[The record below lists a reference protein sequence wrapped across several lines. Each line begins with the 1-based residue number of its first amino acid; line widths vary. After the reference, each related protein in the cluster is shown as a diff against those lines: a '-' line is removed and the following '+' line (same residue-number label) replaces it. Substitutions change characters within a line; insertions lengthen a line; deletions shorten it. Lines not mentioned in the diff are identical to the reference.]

1 MVDGR
6 QNRISGVTLEH
17 RGESVVQVTE
27 GPGSGSRV
35 GRRHLAS
42 EGHSVNAPSP
52 MVFDDEGAHVYER
65 VHTTLVGPRKFGRSS
80 VDVRGSASQGILRH
94 SACDGDVD
102 VHGPF
107 AARDV
112 HDQVHARI
120 GPAGVC
126 QGQYHLSVH

>member
-1 MVDGR
+1 MADGR

-17 RGESVVQVTE
+17 RGESVVQVPE

-35 GRRHLAS
+35 GRRHLAN
-42 EGHSVNAPSP
+42 EGHSVNTPSP

-80 VDVRGSASQGILRH
+80 VNVRRPISKGILGQSTRN
-94 SACDGDVD
+94 GDVD
-102 VHGPF
+102 VHWPF

-120 GPAGVC
+120 GPAGMC